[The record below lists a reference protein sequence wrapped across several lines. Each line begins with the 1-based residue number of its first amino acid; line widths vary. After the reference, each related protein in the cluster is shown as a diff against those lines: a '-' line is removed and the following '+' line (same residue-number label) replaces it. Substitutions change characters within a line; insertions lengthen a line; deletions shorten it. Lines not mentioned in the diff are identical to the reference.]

1 MSNAIEL
8 YPFLDSRGKVR
19 ESSCTSLLASS
30 YMCFFPIE
38 GENNATIGKAGEPGG
53 RHQAS
58 MSTQPHPI
66 GIAPGELSPVRGPGK
81 SGRWI
86 LSCLA
91 LPTTMKIHDN
101 DERNKYAK

>member
-1 MSNAIEL
+1 MSNAIES

-19 ESSCTSLLASS
+19 ESSCTSLLSSS
-30 YMCFFPIE
+30 YMCFFPL
-38 GENNATIGKAGEPGG
+38 GEKTTPQLGKQANLC

-58 MSTQPHPI
+58 ISTRPHPI
-66 GIAPGELSPVRGPGK
+66 GIAPGELSPVRVPGK
-81 SGRWI
+81 PGRWI

-91 LPTTMKIHDN
+91 LPDTMKIHDN